1 MKDILETIIKTLV
14 DNKAGS
20 SCQGRNSC
28 WRKERRACHRRK
40 DWKGSRKEDRSLR
53 SGGIW
58 KEGKMA
64 KAIRTVLK
72 AIGTK
77 EQKKVNVEFID

>member
-14 DNKAGS
+14 DNKEAVS
-20 SCQGRNSC
+20 IDKVENENVVAFNV
-28 WRKERRACHRRK
+28 KVA
-40 DWKGSRKEDRSLR
+40 KEDM
-53 SGGIW
+53 GKIIG

>member
-1 MKDILETIIKTLV
+1 MKELIELVIKNLV
-14 DNKAGS
+14 DNPDQVVINTKNIGKSTCYEVKVA
-20 SCQGRNSC
+20 
-28 WRKERRACHRRK
+28 
-40 DWKGSRKEDRSLR
+40 KEDM
-53 SGGIW
+53 GKIIG

>member
-14 DNKAGS
+14 ND
-20 SCQGRNSC
+20 
-28 WRKERRACHRRK
+28 KEAVSIEK
-40 DWKGSRKEDRSLR
+40 VENENVVAFNVKVAKEDM
-53 SGGIW
+53 GKIIG

-72 AIGTK
+72 AIGNK
-77 EQKKVNVEFID
+77 EQKKVNIEFID